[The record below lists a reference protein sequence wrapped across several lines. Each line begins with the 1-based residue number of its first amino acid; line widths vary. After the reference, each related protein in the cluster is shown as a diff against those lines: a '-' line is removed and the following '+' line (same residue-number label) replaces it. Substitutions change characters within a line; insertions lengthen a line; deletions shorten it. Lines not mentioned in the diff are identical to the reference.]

1 MRFLFKFTPSPQ
13 PSPQGG
19 LCRKGENG
27 KNVMLN
33 LFQHLIN
40 SMSYETLN
48 QVQGDKKAIVTQSQ
62 GERGRLGNGRKNE
75 NEDQA
80 RRTRVHAD

>member
-1 MRFLFKFTPSPQ
+1 
-13 PSPQGG
+13 
-19 LCRKGENG
+19 
-27 KNVMLN
+27 
-33 LFQHLIN
+33 
-40 SMSYETLN
+40 MSYETLN

-62 GERGRLGNGRKNE
+62 GEGGRLGNGRKNE